1 VEVSVGVG
9 VADGDAGGVALL
21 LGTVDGV
28 RDPDGLGVDR
38 VADEDGARLDA
49 RVLGVGV
56 GVGVGDGVRDDGVA
70 ECVAGGAPP
79 DVPASVSLG
88 RTTK

>member
-1 VEVSVGVG
+1 MVVGGVG
-9 VADGDAGGVALL
+9 TVALL
-21 LGTVDGV
+21 LGGVAGV
-28 RDPDGLGVDR
+28 RDPDVLGVDR
-38 VADEDGARLDA
+38 VADEDGAGLDV
-49 RVLGVGV
+49 RVVRV
-56 GVGVGDGVRDDGVA
+56 GVGVGDGVRADGLA

>member
-1 VEVSVGVG
+1 MGVSV
-9 VADGDAGGVALL
+9 GDAGGVALL

-38 VADEDGARLDA
+38 VADEDGTGLDA
-49 RVLGVGV
+49 RVVLDGA